1 VPTCKHES
9 FYSCEQTWITELFFS
24 AIRKTHVE
32 NNMRYMLFSI
42 KRLPEQIEGMPF
54 LDILAESIRVEPIR
68 ASSFA
73 SEEEST
79 DMVPIF

>member
-1 VPTCKHES
+1 
-9 FYSCEQTWITELFFS
+9 
-24 AIRKTHVE
+24 
-32 NNMRYMLFSI
+32 MRYMLFSI